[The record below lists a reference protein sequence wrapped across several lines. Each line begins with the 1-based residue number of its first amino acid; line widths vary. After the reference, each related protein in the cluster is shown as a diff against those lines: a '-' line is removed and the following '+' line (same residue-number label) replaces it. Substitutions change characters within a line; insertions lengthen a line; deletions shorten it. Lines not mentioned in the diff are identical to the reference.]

1 MEQKFKL
8 EFPLDLEIKY
18 EDPEELFELATKE
31 EFVTF
36 MFRNAIAAIK
46 QAIRKNKSECIIFS
60 IQNYNVRIAIKKEH
74 YKIFLNK
81 AIKHYEALEDYAQC
95 SELVNLK
102 SRL

>member
-18 EDPEELFELATKE
+18 EDPEELFELASKE
-31 EFVTF
+31 EFITF

-46 QAIRKNKSECIIFS
+46 QAIRKNKSECVIFS
-60 IQNYNVRIAIKKEH
+60 IQNYNVRVAIKKEH
-74 YKIFLNK
+74 YKTFLNK
-81 AIKHYEALEDYAQC
+81 AIKHYEALEEYATC
-95 SELVNLK
+95 KELVTLK

>member
-1 MEQKFKL
+1 MEQKLKL

-18 EDPEELFELATKE
+18 EDPEELLELATQE

-36 MFRNAIAAIK
+36 MFDSAVAAVK
-46 QAIRKNKSECIIFS
+46 QAIRKNRSECIVFS
-60 IQNYNVRIAIKKEH
+60 IQNYNVKVAIKKEH

-81 AIKHYEALEDYAQC
+81 AIKHYEKLEDYSKC
-95 SELVNLK
+95 SELVSLK

>member
-1 MEQKFKL
+1 MQQKFKL

-18 EDPEELFELATKE
+18 DYPEELFELATKE

-36 MFRNAIAAIK
+36 MFGNAIAAIK
-46 QAIRKNKSECIIFS
+46 QAIRKNKSECVIFS

-74 YKIFLNK
+74 YKTFLNK
-81 AIKHYEALEDYAQC
+81 AIKHYEALEEYSTC
-95 SELVNLK
+95 KELVTLK

>member
-18 EDPEELFELATKE
+18 EDPEELFELASKD

-36 MFRNAIAAIK
+36 MFGNAIAAIK
-46 QAIRKNKSECIIFS
+46 QAIRKNKSECVIFS

-74 YKIFLNK
+74 YKTFLNK
-81 AIKHYEALEDYAQC
+81 AIKHYEALEEYSKC
-95 SELVNLK
+95 SELVTLK